1 MGEAD
6 CVDGASG
13 GAGVTD
19 PYHSLGLEPEAGPD
33 EIRLAYRKLARQFHP
48 DGFADAPPKDQRAA
62 HERMQEIN
70 QAFAVLTDPVER
82 RRFERQ
88 RRLRERRS
96 TADDGP
102 PRHRRAETGDDG
114 DDTGRVRFGT
124 RSRASRSAPPD
135 HESQGRRAWRAEPPP
150 PDLWIREFSGWGDAH
165 WVYVHAPGGRAGKMN
180 LTTGE
185 VTVEREE
192 LREDVFSILRHYA
205 IGSW

>member
-1 MGEAD
+1 MTKQTTQAVNRG
-6 CVDGASG
+6 VT
-13 GAGVTD
+13 GVTD
-19 PYHSLGLEPEAGPD
+19 PYDSLGLEPEAGLD

-88 RRLRERRS
+88 QRLRERRS

-102 PRHRRAETGDDG
+102 PGPRHAKGGDEG
-114 DDTGRVRFGT
+114 EGAGRVRFGT
-124 RSRASRSAPPD
+124 RSRASRSAPAD
-135 HESQGRRAWRAEPPP
+135 DESPGRRGWRAEPPP

-180 LTTGE
+180 VTTGE
-185 VTVEREE
+185 VTIEREE
-192 LREDVFSILRHYA
+192 LREAVLSLLGHYA
-205 IGSW
+205 IDSW